1 MGDPQRRNW
10 EGRMSF
16 QIRGFEGTQ
25 SRIQE
30 IKSKLT
36 QLEGRVTEKSNPKK
50 NSFESTLGGAIGN
63 HRTGTTAKS
72 SILGSFSSLPTESNL
87 GNAPL
92 DPMALGLINPGAAPA
107 TDLRAL
113 ALEVA
118 EKYNLDPKLFNAL
131 INQESGF
138 NPKAVSHAGAQ
149 GLTQLMPKTAQSLGV
164 TDPFDPRQNLE
175 GGAKYL
181 AQMLRQFNGDRSLAL
196 AAYNAGPGAVKRYG
210 GIPPFSETQ
219 NYVKK
224 ILGNIGE

>member
-1 MGDPQRRNW
+1 
-10 EGRMSF
+10 MSF

-30 IKSKLT
+30 IKSKLA
-36 QLEGRVTEKSNPKK
+36 QLEGRVAEKSNPKK
-50 NSFESTLGGAIGN
+50 NTFASTLGGAIGN

-72 SILGSFSSLPTESNL
+72 NILGSFSSLPTESNL

-131 INQESGF
+131 ITQESGF

-210 GIPPFSETQ
+210 GIPPFNETQ